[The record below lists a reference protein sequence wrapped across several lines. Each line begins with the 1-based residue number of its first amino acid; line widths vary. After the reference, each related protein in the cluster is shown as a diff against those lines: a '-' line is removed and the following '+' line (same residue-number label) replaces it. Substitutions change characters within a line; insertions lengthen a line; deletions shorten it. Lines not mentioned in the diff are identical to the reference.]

1 MGAGDEQVPHA
12 TFESVDAADEFGV
25 VGHGGLQH
33 ASTNAT
39 HGESTKSLRLLSR
52 GPVRLGERC
61 TCYYLPSYEAQQS
74 MLLART
80 VRFSV
85 T

>member
-1 MGAGDEQVPHA
+1 MSRYRMPHSSRS
-12 TFESVDAADEFGV
+12 TPQTSSELW
-25 VGHGGLQH
+25 GHGGGGGGLQH

-39 HGESTKSLRLLSR
+39 HGESPKSLRLLSR

-74 MLLART
+74 MLLALT
-80 VRFSV
+80 VASA
-85 T
+85 